1 MDRLTSIGT
10 ALILVVVPIVSAAA
24 AFDGYGEWRGQAQYL
39 IEGHGAQAPLFHEVT
54 PLTIR
59 IDADGKIVGASNGNG
74 CRLLGLAIPMANNV
88 MSIDV
93 TLTGCAH
100 AALNRRITGTAAHYS
115 QDKRLN
121 LNLFKVDTST
131 RPVTSFK
138 VGGSLRR

>member
-1 MDRLTSIGT
+1 MDSLLSLGN
-10 ALILVVVPIVSAAA
+10 ALVLVVVPIVSAAA
-24 AFDGYGEWRGQAQYL
+24 AFDGYGEWRGQARNL
-39 IEGHGAQAPLFHEVT
+39 IEGHGAQAPLFHDVT

-74 CRLLGLAIPMANNV
+74 CRLLGLERPMSNNV

-93 TLTGCAH
+93 TFTGCAH

-115 QDKRLN
+115 QDKRLD
-121 LNLFKVDTST
+121 LNLLKLDTST

-138 VGGSLRR
+138 IGGSLRR